1 MSLIL
6 SDRPMLLPSQGR
18 LLDELA
24 EDEVWHALAVHGAV
38 LFRGFQADADGFY
51 AFASRFNR
59 GFLTSPFGDRKSAS
73 DRNELQ
79 TVTVGQAG
87 LSLHFEYGNMP
98 LRPDLLWFYCR
109 RAAAEG
115 AGGET
120 LVADGVSIFDRLLPA
135 TQATLRARRVKYRNY
150 LPADAFEAVLGKN
163 QVIGSL
169 VGDDIIANLSAE
181 HRFHLVRRTAH
192 RVVFEFTA
200 PAALPVPGTDR
211 TKICQ
216 NMFTDAYKRPAD
228 DPGEDSFS
236 TEVTWENG
244 TDIERE
250 VLEELKQTT
259 RSLTRGIRWRT
270 GDFVLIDNNRMLHG
284 RNHTSDP
291 NRDIVMLSSFSTRF
305 GPHLPVD
312 EDRKQNVA
320 GAV

>member
-1 MSLIL
+1 MSLTL
-6 SDRPMLLPSQGR
+6 SDRPMLLASQGR
-18 LLDELA
+18 PLAELA

-38 LFRGFQADADGFY
+38 LFRGFPTDADGFY

-59 GFLTSPFGDRKSAS
+59 GFLTSPFGDRKPAS

-120 LVADGVSIFDRLLPA
+120 LVADGVSVFERLRPA
-135 TQATLRARRVKYRNY
+135 TQAMLLARRVKYRNY
-150 LPADAFEAVLGKN
+150 LPADAFEAVLCKN
-163 QVIGSL
+163 EVIGRL
-169 VGDDIIANLSAE
+169 VGGDIVASLSAG
-181 HRFHLVRRTAH
+181 HRFHLVQRTAH
-192 RVVFEFTA
+192 RVVFEFIA
-200 PAALPVPGTDR
+200 PAVLPVPGTDR
-211 TKICQ
+211 MTVCQ
-216 NMFTDAYKRPAD
+216 NMFADAYKKPID

-236 TEVTWENG
+236 AQVSWENG
-244 TDIERE
+244 EDIERE
-250 VLEELKQTT
+250 VLEELKQVT

-270 GDFVLIDNNRMLHG
+270 GDFALIDNNRMLHG

-291 NRDIVMLSSFSTRF
+291 GRDIVMLSSFSTRF
-305 GPHLPVD
+305 EPSSSVD
-312 EDRKQNVA
+312 GRGERLEPA
-320 GAV
+320 